1 MPSTAVGKA
10 QHRPIAQRRGNLW
23 QVWKTLDGAPLST
36 EEVYGSIGESD
47 AQALRDQNFVNAEAG
62 LSEDLLESLSTSHP
76 VEHEERILQIASR
89 KHDEKTESSLG
100 VRWRHWQQGFATG
113 DAVDAAELPE
123 GVATVAAELG
133 GWFCPCCRQ
142 FVLEGHPKTKHLPSR
157 PWEKPKQD
165 GLNITIL
172 RP

>member
-10 QHRPIAQRRGNLW
+10 QHKPIAQRRGNLW

-47 AQALRDQNFVNAEAG
+47 AQALRDQNFVDAEAG
-62 LSEDLLESLSTSHP
+62 LSEDL
-76 VEHEERILQIASR
+76 VEQEERILQIAPR
-89 KHDEKTESSLG
+89 KHDEKPESSLG

-113 DAVDAAELPE
+113 EAVDAAQLPE

-157 PWEKPKQD
+157 PWEKSKQD
-165 GLNITIL
+165 GLNIAIL